1 MDRILVTEVFVEDVV
16 DQILK
21 GFSNSKLIP
30 CPICKATID
39 LIGQDLESE
48 SNFYFCANC
57 GYTLHKPRK

>member
-1 MDRILVTEVFVEDVV
+1 MDRILVTEVLVNEIVNEV
-16 DQILK
+16 LN
-21 GFSNSKLIP
+21 GFTNSKLIT
-30 CPICKATID
+30 CPICKAAID